1 MTDPAPKIKTESAA
15 ENLRLALSLMG
26 KHGLPPTPVNYALMY
41 FYVSGEDLDLNEKI
55 DELLESR
62 KGLTPEAAE
71 ELFSCHICQGNG
83 PSNEAL
89 REELLSTVANI
100 LGMLIDLSGKT
111 AMSSD
116 KLEKHIDKLAHSK
129 DPQEVLNVA
138 SDIITETRNMVDQ
151 AKQFESTLLDTTQE
165 IEQLKDELYNARRQ
179 ATMDALT
186 GLNNR
191 RGFDTALQDAIEGSN
206 EGAGGF
212 CLLLI
217 DIDHFKNINDT
228 HGHLVGDKVLVG
240 VAKMLHKFMRGN
252 DFLARYGG
260 EEFAVLLRDTPITGA
275 FSVAENLRKGIE
287 KLRLKHVKTGQQIG
301 QVTISLGVA
310 SHNKNESGDDLVGR
324 CDKALYRAKTLG
336 RNRTVLAD

>member
-138 SDIITETRNMVDQ
+138 SDIISETRNMVDQ

-191 RGFDTALQDAIEGSN
+191 RGFDQALQDAIEDSN
-206 EGAGGF
+206 ENGSGF
-212 CLLLI
+212 CLLMI

-310 SHNKNESGDDLVGR
+310 CYNKGESGDDLVGR

>member
-1 MTDPAPKIKTESAA
+1 MTDPATKPDSASAA
-15 ENLRLALSLMG
+15 ENLRLALALMG
-26 KHGLPPTPVNYALMY
+26 KHGVPPTPVNYALMY
-41 FYVSGEDLDLNEKI
+41 FHVTGEDLDLSDKLEK
-55 DELLESR
+55 LLES
-62 KGLTPEAAE
+62 GSGWNDTAAR
-71 ELFSCHICQGNG
+71 ELFDGHICQGDG
-83 PSNEAL
+83 RSNEAL

-111 AMSSD
+111 AVSND
-116 KLEKHIDKLAHSK
+116 KLEQHIEKLAHSS
-129 DPQEVLNVA
+129 DPQEVLAVA
-138 SDIITETRNMVDQ
+138 SDIIAETRNMVDQ

-191 RGFDTALQDAIEGSN
+191 RGFDQALQEAIEESN
-206 EGAGGF
+206 DGEIGF
-212 CLLLI
+212 CLLMI

-310 SHNKNESGDDLVGR
+310 CHRHNENAEDLVGR
-324 CDKALYRAKTLG
+324 CDKALYRAKNLG